1 MPLPPAMN
9 ESADSD
15 ETIFA
20 AALQWE
26 TPAQRAAYLD
36 EACAGDPDRRR
47 RVEELLRASDDAGT
61 FLDRPVG
68 QPKPTGPA
76 PKPLATIQIVLA
88 DDPTEAPGAK
98 IGRYKLLQQIGEG
111 GCGTVFMAEQE
122 EPVRRRV
129 ALKVIKLGMDTKS
142 VVARFEAER
151 QALAMMDHPNIAKVL
166 DAGATD
172 FGRPYFVMELVRGIP
187 ITRYCDENKLDT
199 QARLDLF
206 IKVCQAIQ
214 HAHQKGIIHRDIKP
228 SNILVTLHD
237 GVPVPKVIDFG
248 IAKATEGRLTNATL
262 FTAFEQF
269 IGTPA
274 YMSPEQAEMSG
285 LDIDTRSDIYSLGV
299 LLYELLTGKTPFDA
313 KELAQSG
320 LDAMRRTIRE
330 KEPQRPSTRLSTMQG
345 EALTATANA
354 HGSDAVKLLRLIR
367 GDLDW
372 IVMKCL
378 EKDRTRR
385 YETANGLAADLRRHL
400 ENEPVTARPPS
411 AAYQFQK
418 AVRRNKLL
426 FSAGA
431 IVAVAL
437 LLAVGLSTW
446 QAIVASQARQQ
457 EARANDRLR
466 VQVQETDQ
474 ARRAAEKAALAESQQ
489 RFRAE
494 ELLQSMQLQK
504 AEDLLSSGSSVPG
517 LTLLGQM
524 LRKNPSNE
532 VAVSRFASAMLVA
545 PRQPL
550 TEPLRHEN
558 RVLFSQF
565 SPDGLRVV
573 TASTDKTARV
583 WDSRTGQPLTE
594 PLGHE
599 QFVYSAQFS
608 SDGMR
613 LVTASADKTARV
625 WDARTGQPLAEPL
638 RHQQEVYFAQFSQD
652 GLRVV
657 TASGD
662 RTARVWNS
670 RTGQSL
676 SGPLRHDGWV
686 RSARFSPDGMRV
698 VTASGDKT
706 ARVWDAITGLPLTEP
721 LRHEGPVFFA
731 QFSPDGM
738 RLVTASGDKTARVWD
753 ASSGRPLTEPLRHE
767 LDVYSAR
774 FSPDGLRVVTASEDR
789 TARVWDA
796 SSGRPITE
804 PLRHEQIIFSVQFS
818 PDGLRVV
825 TASGDKT
832 ARVWDA
838 RTGQPLTESLRHE
851 QEVNSAEFSPDGLRV
866 VTASGDNTA
875 RVWDATTRQPLTE
888 ALLHENEVGFA
899 EFSPNG
905 LQVVT
910 ASADKTARVWD
921 ARTGQ
926 TVSGPLRHEGW
937 VRSAK
942 FSPDGQRVVTASDD
956 KTARVWDARTGQP
969 ITEPLRHMEYV
980 NSAEFSP
987 DGLLVV
993 TASDD
998 KTARVWDVQTGQ
1010 PHSEP
1015 LRHERAVTSAE
1026 FSPDGQRVVTASYDK
1041 TARVWEVRTSQPLTA
1056 PLRHELDVYSAKF
1069 SPNGLRVVTA
1079 CGDKTARVW
1088 DASTGQSLTEP
1099 MQHQEDVYS
1108 AEFSPDGLQVV
1119 TVCADKTARVWDAR
1133 TGQPITEP
1141 LRHEQFLYSA
1151 EFSPD
1156 GLRVVTASEDK
1167 TARVWDARTGQPLA
1181 EPLRHA
1187 GPVKSAEFSPDGLRV
1202 VTASEDKT
1210 ARVWE
1215 VVAPPAPVPAWFL
1228 DWAEARIGRRFDPMS
1243 LAGAVPITEQR
1254 RQQESVAARTGTDSY
1269 TRIAQWV
1276 QADPAKRA
1284 LSPHATL
1291 MVPEYVRR
1299 RIDENTLASL
1309 REAVRMSPTNS
1320 LALARLALAELA
1332 PDVKQQPGRLVEA
1345 ELIARHAIRLDPLN
1359 GESWRALGAVEL
1371 AKGQTVQ
1378 AMVAVERALQFDP
1391 ANPEAW
1397 ELKGRLLIRDHRP
1410 AEAQQAYRSA
1420 LASISTDPVAG
1431 FQVRVDLLEKHLG
1444 VLDQMGHPKPP
1455 EPAEREIMRWLVEEI
1470 VTRSRR
1476 LSGPGIPGLL
1486 EPLEGLAKSC
1496 REAGFDGESDYLLKG
1511 CEGELRR
1518 FAATQPGD
1526 LVLSLRF
1533 AALDA
1538 WFGREKELA
1547 ATSSRILEFAR
1558 NTKDAITAERAAKIC
1573 SLRPSDERTEEVAL
1587 GLARRAVEL
1596 GKAHGFLPYFQM
1608 ALGMAE
1614 YRSGHWVLAEQ
1625 AFAAA
1630 RETGKGNPHVEGP
1643 AAFYSAMSLFRQGK
1657 PELARQ
1663 LAASAAAK
1671 MKPFPKDEQDPL
1683 AGDHSAD
1690 DLIVWL
1696 AHKEAMALL
1705 DGIEITNPGRKAT
1718 P

>member
-36 EACAGDPDRRR
+36 EACAGDADRRR
-47 RVEELLRASDDAGT
+47 RVEDLLRASDDAGT

-68 QPKPTGPA
+68 QPKPPGAA
-76 PKPLATIQIVLA
+76 PEPLATIRIVLA

-172 FGRPYFVMELVRGIP
+172 SGRPYFVMELVRGIP

-345 EALTATANA
+345 EALTITASA
-354 HGSDAVKLLRLIR
+354 HGTDSVKLLKRIR

-385 YETANGLAADLRRHL
+385 YETANGLAADLRRHQ
-400 ENEPVTARPPS
+400 ENEPVVARPPS
-411 AAYQFQK
+411 AAYKFQK
-418 AVRRNKLL
+418 AIRRNKMV

-457 EARANDRLR
+457 ESRANDRLR

-474 ARRAAEKAALAESQQ
+474 ARRAAEKAALAETQQ

-504 AEDLLSSGSSVPG
+504 AEDLLGSGSSVPG

-532 VAVSRFASAMLVA
+532 VAASRFASAMLVA

-550 TEPLRHEN
+550 TEPLRHEQE
-558 RVLFSQF
+558 VYSAEF

-573 TASTDKTARV
+573 TACI
-583 WDSRTGQPLTE
+583 
-594 PLGHE
+594 
-599 QFVYSAQFS
+599 
-608 SDGMR
+608 
-613 LVTASADKTARV
+613 DKTARV
-625 WDARTGQPLAEPL
+625 WDARTGQPL
-638 RHQQEVYFAQFSQD
+638 
-652 GLRVV
+652 
-657 TASGD
+657 
-662 RTARVWNS
+662 
-670 RTGQSL
+670 
-676 SGPLRHDGWV
+676 
-686 RSARFSPDGMRV
+686 
-698 VTASGDKT
+698 
-706 ARVWDAITGLPLTEP
+706 IEP
-721 LRHEGPVFFA
+721 LRHEGPVLSA
-731 QFSPDGM
+731 QFSPDG
-738 RLVTASGDKTARVWD
+738 
-753 ASSGRPLTEPLRHE
+753 
-767 LDVYSAR
+767 
-774 FSPDGLRVVTASEDR
+774 
-789 TARVWDA
+789 
-796 SSGRPITE
+796 
-804 PLRHEQIIFSVQFS
+804 Q
-818 PDGLRVV
+818 RVV

-838 RTGQPLTESLRHE
+838 RTGQPLTEPLRHGGGVVSALFSPDGLGVVTASWDRTARVWDAHTG
-851 QEVNSAEFSPDGLRV
+851 QPLTQPLQHGKDVVSAEFSSDGLRV
-866 VTASGDNTA
+866 VTASYDKTA
-875 RVWDATTRQPLTE
+875 RVWNARTGRPLTE
-888 ALLHENEVGFA
+888 PLRHDLDLFSAR
-899 EFSPNG
+899 FSPDG
-905 LQVVT
+905 LRVVT

-921 ARTGQ
+921 ALTGQ
-926 TVSGPLRHEGW
+926 PITEPLRHE
-937 VRSAK
+937 VHVASARFSPDGLRVVTASHDRTARVWDARTGQPLTEPLRHGSAVLSAQFSPDGLRVVTASHDRTARVWDAHTGQVLTEPLRHEQEVTSAE
-942 FSPDGQRVVTASDD
+942 FSPDGQRVVTASYDKTARVWSARIVQPVTEPLRHEGGVNSALFSQDGLRIVTASWDNTARLWDAHTGQPITEPLRHEQEVYSAEFSPDGLRVVTACIDKTARVWDARTGRPLIEPLRHEQGVYSAEFSPDGHRVVTGSGD

-980 NSAEFSP
+980 S
-987 DGLLVV
+987 
-993 TASDD
+993 
-998 KTARVWDVQTGQ
+998 
-1010 PHSEP
+1010 
-1015 LRHERAVTSAE
+1015 
-1026 FSPDGQRVVTASYDK
+1026 
-1041 TARVWEVRTSQPLTA
+1041 
-1056 PLRHELDVYSAKF
+1056 
-1069 SPNGLRVVTA
+1069 
-1079 CGDKTARVW
+1079 
-1088 DASTGQSLTEP
+1088 
-1099 MQHQEDVYS
+1099 
-1108 AEFSPDGLQVV
+1108 
-1119 TVCADKTARVWDAR
+1119 
-1133 TGQPITEP
+1133 
-1141 LRHEQFLYSA
+1141 SA

-1156 GLRVVTASEDK
+1156 GLRVVTASGDMTARVWNARTGQPLTEPLRHGDQVLFAQFSPDGHRVVTGSRDRTARVWDAGTGRPFAEPLRHEQDITSARFSPDGLRVVTASGDKTARVWDVRTGQPLTEPLRHEGPVLSAQFSPDGLQVVTASEDK
-1167 TARVWDARTGQPLA
+1167 TARVWDARTGHPLT
-1181 EPLRHA
+1181 EPLRHEHT
-1187 GPVKSAEFSPDGLRV
+1187 VQSAQFSPDGLRV
-1202 VTASEDKT
+1202 VTASHDGT

-1299 RIDENTLASL
+1299 RIDENTLPSL

-1332 PDVKQQPGRLVEA
+1332 QDVKQQPGRLVEA
-1345 ELIARHAIRLDPLN
+1345 ELIARQAIRLDPLN

-1371 AKGQTVQ
+1371 AKGQTVE

-1391 ANPEAW
+1391 ANREAW

-1431 FQVRVDLLEKHLG
+1431 FQVRVGLLEKHLG
-1444 VLDQMGHPKPP
+1444 VLEQLGHPKPP

-1496 REAGFDGESDYLLKG
+1496 REAGFDGEGDYLLKG

-1518 FAATQPGD
+1518 FAATHPGD
-1526 LVLSLRF
+1526 LLLSLRF

-1573 SLRPSDERTEEVAL
+1573 SLHPSDERTQEVAL

-1596 GKAHGFLPYFQM
+1596 GMAHGFLPYFQM

-1630 RETGKGNPHVEGP
+1630 GEMGKGNPHVEGP
-1643 AAFYSAMSLFRQGK
+1643 AAFYTAMSLFRQGK

-1671 MKPFPKDEQDPL
+1671 MKPLPKDEQNPL
-1683 AGDHSAD
+1683 AGDTSAD